1 MGFGYSC
8 SDDGLQWSNDSAL
21 VKLEGGARTPY
32 GLLALTADEM
42 AAHRAKILSYGV
54 LPPERFGAA
63 NTSLQWAFYTAE
75 TTTGPCWGK
84 WESFRVAIVGWYL
97 TKLTRS
103 ILLRLPRSLRKRALL

>member
-1 MGFGYSC
+1 VGFGYSC

-84 WESFRVAIVGWYL
+84 WESFRVAIVQLAW
-97 TKLTRS
+97 
-103 ILLRLPRSLRKRALL
+103 